1 MRDFTSSLAS
11 FACSLIYDIF
21 ELACLAG
28 FLSGIFILCL
38 GFGGGA

>member
-1 MRDFTSSLAS
+1 MRHFSSSLVS
-11 FACSLIYDIF
+11 LACSLAYDIF

-28 FLSGIFILCL
+28 FLGGAFILCL